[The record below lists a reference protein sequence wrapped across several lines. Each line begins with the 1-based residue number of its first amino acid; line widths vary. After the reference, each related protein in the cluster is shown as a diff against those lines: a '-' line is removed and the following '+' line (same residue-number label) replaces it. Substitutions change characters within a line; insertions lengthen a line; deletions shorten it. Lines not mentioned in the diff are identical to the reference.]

1 VGILTR
7 AREARLSALDEA
19 PRSLPIGFVI
29 AGVQKAGTTSLYSM
43 LSKHPLVAGGPQK
56 EIRFFIEP
64 HDWSAPDYSTY
75 RRPVKRRRPIIAG
88 DATPAY
94 LFFPG
99 AIERIHRY
107 DPALRLMASFRDP
120 LERAFSQ
127 WSMERSRHEDY
138 PDLPE
143 AIERWGDAELPSSYP
158 SDAWPS
164 PMLQG
169 SPFVR
174 GLYGAQLERALRFFP
189 REQWLLVEFRRLL
202 TEPSAVL
209 DEATDHLDLPRF
221 ETYPSMPHRMASPT
235 SNPGARPSVAAIEHL
250 VRRYAD
256 DLAVFERLSGLD
268 LSGWPTK
275 QAADGALELTALRDR
290 LCDKLGLEA

>member
-7 AREARLSALDEA
+7 AREARLSALREA
-19 PRSLPIGFVI
+19 SRSLPIGFVI

-43 LSKHPLVAGGPQK
+43 LSKHPQVAGGPQK

-64 HDWSAPDYSTY
+64 HDWSNPDYSTY
-75 RRPVKRRRPIIAG
+75 RRPVKRRRPTIAG

-99 AIERIHRY
+99 AMERIHRY
-107 DPALRLMASFRDP
+107 DPDIRLMASFRDP

-127 WSMERSRHEDY
+127 WSMERSRHDHY

-158 SDAWPS
+158 ADAKPS

-189 REQWLLVEFRRLL
+189 RDQWLLVEFRQLL
-202 TEPSAVL
+202 RHPDAVL
-209 DEATDHLDLPRF
+209 DAATDLLELPRF
-221 ETYPSMPHRMASPT
+221 ETYPAMPHKMASPVT
-235 SNPGARPSVAAIEHL
+235 NPGDRPSTAAIERL

-256 DLAVFERLSGLD
+256 DLATFEHLSGLD

-275 QAADGALELTALRDR
+275 QAADGTLELAALRDR
-290 LCDKLGLEA
+290 LCDKLGLRA

>member
-1 VGILTR
+1 MGILTR
-7 AREARLSALDEA
+7 GRVARLEALA
-19 PRSLPIGFVI
+19 VATRSLPISFVI

-43 LSKHPLVAGGPQK
+43 LTRHPSVAGGPQK

-64 HDWSAPDYSTY
+64 RDWDDPDYSLY
-75 RRPVKRRRPIIAG
+75 RRPVKSSRPTVAG

-99 AIERIHRY
+99 AIERMHRY
-107 DPALRLMASFRDP
+107 DPDLRLLASFRDP
-120 LERAFSQ
+120 LERALSQ
-127 WSMERSRHEDY
+127 WSMERSRHPGY

-143 AIERWGDAELPSSYP
+143 AIERWGDDELPTSYP
-158 SDAWPS
+158 ADAKPS

-174 GLYGAQLERALRFFP
+174 GLYGAQLERALAFYP
-189 REQWLLVEFRRLL
+189 REQWLLLEFRRLL
-202 TEPSAVL
+202 KEPPAVL
-209 DEATDHLDLPRF
+209 DDATDHLGLPRF
-221 ETYPSMPHRMASPT
+221 TSYPSMQHRMASPT
-235 SNPGARPSVAAIEHL
+235 SNPGARPSVAAVETL

-256 DLAVFERLSGLD
+256 DLALFERLSGLD

-275 QAADGALELTALRDR
+275 QAADGTLEMSVLRDR
-290 LCDKLGLEA
+290 LCDKLGLAP